1 MEIAKQNRNAS
12 RQISQKSKWQ
22 LMWKQRWFQACV
34 LLGIVFLL
42 FFHYLPMVGIIIAFK
57 NYRLSGG
64 ILGMFTS
71 PWVGLKHF
79 QDFFKD
85 PMFGKLMWN
94 TIVLSITKM
103 VFMFP
108 LPIFLAVVFSE
119 THSPKVKRVVQTAS
133 YLPYF
138 VSWVIVAGFCT
149 ILLSTSNGVINDI
162 FKAIK
167 GYPLNLLT
175 SPEYFLPIAV
185 ISAIWKETGW
195 WTIIFLAAIAG
206 IDPGL
211 YDAAKIDGA
220 NRLQR
225 IRHITLTSIRPT
237 ITVVLI
243 LALGNLL
250 GGGLSG
256 SNFEQSYLLGNSA
269 NADTAQIIQVYV
281 LQQGLAQGR
290 YSYAAAAG
298 LFQSIISV
306 VLIFSSNFIAKKTS
320 GEGLF

>member
-1 MEIAKQNRNAS
+1 VKEAQILKPKDGVWKLILKQ
-12 RQISQKSKWQ
+12 KW
-22 LMWKQRWFQACV
+22 FHIFV
-34 LLGIVFLL
+34 LAGVLFLL
-42 FFHYLPMVGIIIAFK
+42 IFNYLPMVGIIIAFK

-64 ILGMFTS
+64 IMGMFTS
-71 PWVGLKHF
+71 PWVGFKHF
-79 QDFFKD
+79 RDFFRD
-85 PMFGKLMWN
+85 PMFGKLMVN
-94 TIVLSITKM
+94 TLVLSLTKM
-103 VFMFP
+103 VFLFP
-108 LPIFLAVVFSE
+108 FPIFLAIVFSE
-119 THSPKVKRVVQTAS
+119 TKSMRLKKVVQTVS

-138 VSWVIVAGFCT
+138 ISWVIVVGFCT
-149 ILLSTSNGVINDI
+149 IFFSTSNGVVNDF
-162 FKAIK
+162 FKMVY

-175 SPEYFLPIAV
+175 GEKYFLPIAV
-185 ISAIWKETGW
+185 ITAMWKETGW
-195 WTIIFLAAIAG
+195 WTIIFLAAITS

-220 NRLQR
+220 SRLQR
-225 IRHITLTSIRPT
+225 IRHITLTGMKPT

-269 NADTAQIIQVYV
+269 NANTAQIIQVYV

-298 LFQSIISV
+298 IFQSLISIIM
-306 VLIFSSNFIAKKTS
+306 IFGSNFVAKRVS